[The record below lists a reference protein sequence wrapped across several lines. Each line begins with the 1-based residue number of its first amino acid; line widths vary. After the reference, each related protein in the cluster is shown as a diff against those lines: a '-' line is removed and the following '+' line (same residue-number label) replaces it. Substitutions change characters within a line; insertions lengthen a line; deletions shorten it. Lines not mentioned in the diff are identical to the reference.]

1 MRVIIGQ
8 IISAPTRMEQKNFL
22 HNIAYSVYSLHF
34 IPDKILNYIN
44 NILFKRGC
52 AFPSWTP
59 LVFFLK
65 TNLQIISKISA
76 DLICSNYFGN
86 KSEFR
91 PRFKGTD
98 YIRAKFTFDFFMKKP
113 QAGFQTKNARKNI
126 RYHSSRTMITCKQI
140 DRCISCV

>member
-1 MRVIIGQ
+1 M
-8 IISAPTRMEQKNFL
+8 
-22 HNIAYSVYSLHF
+22 HF
-34 IPDKILNYIN
+34 ISDKMLNYIN

-76 DLICSNYFGN
+76 DLISSNYFGN

-91 PRFKGTD
+91 PGFKGTD

-113 QAGFQTKNARKNI
+113 HADFQTKNARKEI
-126 RYHSSRTMITCKQI
+126 
-140 DRCISCV
+140 

>member
-1 MRVIIGQ
+1 MIYRC
-8 IISAPTRMEQKNFL
+8 N
-22 HNIAYSVYSLHF
+22 LHF
-34 IPDKILNYIN
+34 ISDKMINYIN

-76 DLICSNYFGN
+76 DLISSNYFGN

-91 PRFKGTD
+91 PRFNGTD
-98 YIRAKFTFDFFMKKP
+98 YIRAKFTFDFFMKKTH
-113 QAGFQTKNARKNI
+113 ADFQTKNARIII
-126 RYHSSRTMITCKQI
+126 RYHNSRTMITC
-140 DRCISCV
+140 RRAGGCYPPLRYRAFGFLA

>member
-1 MRVIIGQ
+1 MLNFNIKIILT
-8 IISAPTRMEQKNFL
+8 I
-22 HNIAYSVYSLHF
+22 
-34 IPDKILNYIN
+34 
-44 NILFKRGC
+44 FKRGC

-98 YIRAKFTFDFFMKKP
+98 NIRAEFTFDFFMKKP

-126 RYHSSRTMITCKQI
+126 RYHS
-140 DRCISCV
+140 

>member
-1 MRVIIGQ
+1 M
-8 IISAPTRMEQKNFL
+8 
-22 HNIAYSVYSLHF
+22 HF
-34 IPDKILNYIN
+34 ISDKMLNYIN

-113 QAGFQTKNARKNI
+113 HVDFQTKNARKEI
-126 RYHSSRTMITCKQI
+126 RYHSSRTMITCKQAGGCYPPLRI
-140 DRCISCV
+140 IGHIRFLHNVNILCL